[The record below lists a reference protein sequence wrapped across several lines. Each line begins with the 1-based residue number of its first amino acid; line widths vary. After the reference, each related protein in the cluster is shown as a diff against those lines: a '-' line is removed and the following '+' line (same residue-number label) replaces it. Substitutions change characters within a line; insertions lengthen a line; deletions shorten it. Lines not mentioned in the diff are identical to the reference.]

1 MSAKELMTERLISE
15 FTGNYMEICIRKS
28 RKYNNRNFIAFLL
41 IVKEREISPFLFPEK
56 YI

>member
-1 MSAKELMTERLISE
+1 MNPKELMIERLISE

-41 IVKEREISPFLFPEK
+41 IVKERESAVPLGIFSL
-56 YI
+56 